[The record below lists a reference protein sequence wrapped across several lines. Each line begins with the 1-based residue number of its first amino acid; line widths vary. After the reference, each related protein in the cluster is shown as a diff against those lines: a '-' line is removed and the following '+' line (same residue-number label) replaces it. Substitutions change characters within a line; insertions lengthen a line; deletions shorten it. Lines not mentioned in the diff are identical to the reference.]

1 MLRDVLKV
9 QDTIMLAISDFLH
22 EKDFTEILAPII
34 GPVTDPGIRG
44 AKQASIDYYGV
55 EYKLMSSMILYKQ
68 MAICA
73 IERIYSLSPNI
84 RLEPVATVITG
95 RHLTEFRQID
105 LEVAQATYHDAM
117 TLAEELLCHVTKIVL
132 VKRKRELEA
141 MGRTLRV
148 PSLPFKR
155 IKYEEA
161 LVNLNSIGYRMEF
174 GNEIPWDAEAKIS
187 RQYSEPFF
195 ITDYPAD
202 ARGFYYLEHK
212 DRPGFL
218 RDFDLIYPEGYG
230 EAASGGEREHR
241 YERIV
246 SRMRSTGEDPSKY
259 GWYIKMLKKGIPP
272 SAGFGIGV
280 ERLTRYICGMKKV
293 WEATPFP
300 KVPGVI
306 SP

>member
-1 MLRDVLKV
+1 LLRDVLKT
-9 QDTIMLAISDFLH
+9 QDTIMSAIRDFLH

-34 GPVTDPGIRG
+34 GPVSDPGIRS
-44 AKQASIDYYGV
+44 AKQVSIDYYGV

-84 RLEPVATVITG
+84 RLEPVATIATG
-95 RHLTEFRQID
+95 RHLSEFRQMD
-105 LEVAQATYHDAM
+105 LEVAHATYHDTM
-117 TLAEELLCHVTKIVL
+117 GLAEELLCYVTKIVL
-132 VKRKRELEA
+132 MQREEELEA
-141 MGRTLRV
+141 LGRTLSV

-155 IKYEEA
+155 IEYKDA
-161 LVNLNSIGYRMEF
+161 LRKVNSIGHRIQF
-174 GNEIPWDAEAKIS
+174 GNEIPWDAEAEIS
-187 RQYSEPFF
+187 RQYPEPFF
-195 ITDYPAD
+195 ITDYPAH
-202 ARGFYYLEHK
+202 ARGFYYLEHE

-230 EAASGGEREHR
+230 EAASGGEREHT
-241 YERIV
+241 YERII
-246 SRMRSTGEDPSKY
+246 SRMRSTGEDPARY
-259 GWYIKMLKKGIPP
+259 GWYIRMLKKGIPP
-272 SAGFGIGV
+272 SAGFGIGL
-280 ERLTRYICGMKKV
+280 ERLTRYLCGLEKV